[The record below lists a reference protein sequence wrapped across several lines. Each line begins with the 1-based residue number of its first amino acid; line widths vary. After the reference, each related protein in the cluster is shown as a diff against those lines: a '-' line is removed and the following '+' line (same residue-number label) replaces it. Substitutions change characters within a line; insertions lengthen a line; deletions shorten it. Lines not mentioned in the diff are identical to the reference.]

1 MDANHSRR
9 TNLFVVSTVEELER
23 ARVAENYV
31 FHLFKSQTRLHACL
45 QDIGSLLSGMDGLI
59 GRLVEGTGR
68 TLVRNGIV
76 RIAIG
81 IAHQHY
87 DQNHTYGAITV
98 DEASAFE
105 LDSRTIHLRSSSL
118 CSPELVY
125 NSAET
130 RESGL
135 SM

>member
-1 MDANHSRR
+1 MKVDVDREGNTEASRKEEKRGMDANHSRR

-59 GRLVEGTGR
+59 DRLVEGTGR
-68 TLVRNGIV
+68 TLVRNGII

-81 IAHQHY
+81 IAHHY
-87 DQNHTYGAITV
+87 DQNHYV
-98 DEASAFE
+98 
-105 LDSRTIHLRSSSL
+105 RSYY
-118 CSPELVY
+118 C
-125 NSAET
+125 
-130 RESGL
+130 R
-135 SM
+135 